1 VQAAVKCAYKTGTR
15 VTVKSGGHS
24 YGAYGLVGTM
34 VMDMAEFQT
43 VTYDAKTEIAT
54 VGTGVRLGNLAT
66 KIFQL
71 GQRGWED

>member
-1 VQAAVKCAYKTGTR
+1 
-15 VTVKSGGHS
+15 
-24 YGAYGLVGTM
+24 M